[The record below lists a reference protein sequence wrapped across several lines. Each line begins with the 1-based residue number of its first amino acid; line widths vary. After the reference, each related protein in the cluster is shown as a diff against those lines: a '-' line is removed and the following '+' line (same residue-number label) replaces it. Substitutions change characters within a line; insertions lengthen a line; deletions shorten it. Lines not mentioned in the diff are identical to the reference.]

1 MKYNMKILMVCL
13 GNICRSPLAEGI
25 LKDKIKA
32 KGLDWE
38 VDSAG
43 TSGWHEGERPDPRS
57 IKVGLLHNTDIR
69 NQRSRKLL
77 PEDLQKFDLIF
88 AMDSSNY
95 QKIIALANSEEE
107 RNKVNLIMNM
117 VNPDMNEKV
126 PDPYLNDDGF
136 ENVYN
141 MLDRACD
148 AIVEKYA
155 QVEQKKMS

>member
-1 MKYNMKILMVCL
+1 MKILMVCL

-25 LKDKIKA
+25 LKDKILA

-57 IKVGLLHNTDIR
+57 IRVGLSHNTDIR
-69 NQRSRKLL
+69 LQKSRKLV
-77 PEDLQKFDLIF
+77 PADLKKFDIIF

-95 QKIIALANSEEE
+95 QKIMALATTDEEKS
-107 RNKVNLIMNM
+107 KVHLIMNM
-117 VNPDMNEKV
+117 VDPDMNQKV
-126 PDPYLNDDGF
+126 PDPYLDDNGF
-136 ENVYN
+136 ENVYQ

-148 AIVEKYA
+148 AFLERYI
-155 QVEQKKMS
+155 QKK